1 MRIAFV
7 TDSYHPTIDGVV
19 TIVDS
24 IKDSLEALGHEVFIV
39 APDPGEEHRREGVY
53 YFPAVSFPMYKGY
66 YLPILPSNKLEI
78 LKKIDPDVIHG
89 YGIALMALK
98 GYICAHEMKVPYV
111 LTMTTMVTDTMKF
124 YLPKFLPLEPTEK
137 LSWIYIRE
145 ILNHSDAVITHT
157 DPIMDELRTHGVDP
171 RHVGIIPA
179 GVETEIFR
187 PIEDCT
193 SVKESLG
200 ITDKRV
206 IMHVGRI
213 SYEKHIEEIVR
224 SLALLPD
231 DVVLIIVGDGP
242 ARSDVENTVRECG
255 FEDRVF
261 FTGFVD
267 KKELPKYYNTADVCV
282 SCSRFETQGLSIME
296 AMACRKPIVCPNA
309 RAFSVIIEDKKDGFL
324 FDGGMEDMA
333 EKINLALECDDS
345 IRQAAMEKAVSYS
358 KENCA
363 RMLIDLYEHVIAA
376 KKERLANRKK
386 GKLLGSKKTQR

>member
-19 TIVDS
+19 TIVNS
-24 IKDSLEALGHEVFIV
+24 IRDSLVALGHEVVIV
-39 APDPGEEHRREGVY
+39 APDPGEEYRIEGVY

-78 LKKIDPDVIHG
+78 LREIDPDVIHG
-89 YGIALMALK
+89 YGIAFMALK
-98 GYICAHEMKVPYV
+98 GYICAHEMKIPYV
-111 LTMTTMVTDTMKF
+111 LTMTTMVTDTMEF

-137 LSWIYIRE
+137 LAWIYIRE

-157 DPIMDELRTHGVDP
+157 EPIMEELRSHGVDP
-171 RHVGIIPA
+171 RHAGIIPA

-187 PIEDCT
+187 PIEGCT
-193 SVKESLG
+193 SIKDELG
-200 ITDKRV
+200 ILDKRV

-213 SYEKHIEEIVR
+213 SYEKHIDDIVR
-224 SLALLPD
+224 SLVLLPD
-231 DVVLIIVGDGP
+231 DVVMIIVGDGP
-242 ARSDVENTVRECG
+242 ARADVENTVNGCG
-255 FEDRVF
+255 FQDRVF

-267 KKELPKYYNTADVCV
+267 KYRLPEYYNSADVCV

-309 RAFSVIIEDKKDGFL
+309 RAFSVIIEDGKDGFL
-324 FDGGMEDMA
+324 FDGGIEDMA
-333 EKINLALECDDS
+333 EKINIALECDDS
-345 IRQAAMEKAVSYS
+345 IRQAAMEKAQSYS

-363 RMLIDLYEHVIAA
+363 RMLLDLYDYVVDA
-376 KKERLANRKK
+376 KRKRLTSKQKK
-386 GKLLGSKKTQR
+386 HK

>member
-24 IKDSLEALGHEVFIV
+24 IKDSLENLGHEVFIV
-39 APDPGEEHRREGVY
+39 APDPGEEHRIEGVY

-78 LKKIDPDVIHG
+78 LKKINPDVIHG

-98 GYICAHEMKVPYV
+98 GYICAHEMKIPYV
-111 LTMTTMVTDTMKF
+111 LTMTTMVTDTMEF
-124 YLPKFLPLEPTEK
+124 YLPKFLPLELTEK

-157 DPIMDELRTHGVDP
+157 DPIMDELRTHGVNP
-171 RHVGIIPA
+171 RHIGIIPA
-179 GVETEIFR
+179 GVETEFFK
-187 PIEDCT
+187 PMDDYNP
-193 SVKESLG
+193 VKEILG
-200 ITDKRV
+200 IVEKRV
-206 IMHVGRI
+206 ILHVGRI
-213 SYEKHIEEIVR
+213 SYEKHIDDIVR

-231 DVVLIIVGDGP
+231 DVVMIIVGNGP
-242 ARSDVENTVRECG
+242 ARSDVEHTIKECG

-261 FTGFVD
+261 LTGFVD
-267 KKELPKYYNTADVCV
+267 KKDLPLYYNSADVCV

-309 RAFSVIIEDKKDGFL
+309 RAFSVIIEDGKDGFL
-324 FDGGMEDMA
+324 FDGGIEDMA
-333 EKINLALECDDS
+333 EKINLALNCDDS
-345 IRQAAMEKAVSYS
+345 IRQAAMEKAISYS
-358 KENCA
+358 KDNCA
-363 RMLIDLYEHVIAA
+363 RMLINLYNHVIDA
-376 KKERLANRKK
+376 KKKRLSDKK
-386 GKLLGSKKTQR
+386 KKKIGFEKTQM

>member
-1 MRIAFV
+1 MRIAFI

-24 IKDSLEALGHEVFIV
+24 IRDSLVDLGHEVFIV
-39 APDPGEEHRREGVY
+39 APDPGEEHRIEGVY

-66 YLPILPSNKLEI
+66 YLPILPSNKLEV
-78 LKKIDPDVIHG
+78 LREIDPDVIHG
-89 YGIALMALK
+89 YGIAFMALK

-111 LTMTTMVTDTMKF
+111 ITMTTMVTEAMDF
-124 YLPKFLPLEPTEK
+124 YLPKFLPLEQTK
-137 LSWIYIRE
+137 SLAWVYIRE

-157 DPIMDELRTHGVDP
+157 EPIMDEFREHGVDP

-193 SVKESLG
+193 SVKERLG
-200 ITDKRV
+200 IRDKRV

-213 SYEKHIEEIVR
+213 SYEKHVEEIVR

-231 DVVLIIVGDGP
+231 DVVLIVVGDGP
-242 ARSDVENTVRECG
+242 ARQDVENVVKECG

-267 KKELPKYYNTADVCV
+267 KRELPDYYNTADVCV

-309 RAFSVIIEDKKDGFL
+309 RAFSVIIEDKVDGFL
-324 FDGGMEDMA
+324 FDGDMTDMA
-333 EKINLALECDDS
+333 EKINIALECDDTV
-345 IRQAAMEKAVSYS
+345 RQNAMEKARSYS

-363 RMLIDLYEHVIAA
+363 RMLIELYDYVIDAKKRRLAA
-376 KKERLANRKK
+376 KKRK
-386 GKLLGSKKTQR
+386 